1 MAGQMVHLNL
11 GNRKAPRPCGCEVEL
26 DGKRQRCLGFPDAY
40 CDWDT
45 GPGETCSAPLC
56 REHAHEVGPNLHL
69 CPKHF
74 AQRATMPVVQEKLL

>member
-1 MAGQMVHLNL
+1 VPFYRMAGQIVHLNM

-56 REHAHEVGPNLHL
+56 REHAHEVGPND
-69 CPKHF
+69 
-74 AQRATMPVVQEKLL
+74 AIRAACEKRGA